1 MLIII
6 LMIVPGKVLP
16 KIPGFLDLFSPD
28 KLIHVLT
35 FGIYAVLQIRGFR
48 MQDSSLAV
56 RRNAILYAL
65 ICGFVLGAGTELLQ
79 KYYIPMRSGSVY
91 DLIADMA
98 GCGVG
103 WLVIEKLKIKN

>member
-1 MLIII
+1 M
-6 LMIVPGKVLP
+6 
-16 KIPGFLDLFSPD
+16 
-28 KLIHVLT
+28 
-35 FGIYAVLQIRGFR
+35 
-48 MQDSSLAV
+48 
-56 RRNAILYAL
+56 